1 MDQITAL
8 NNKVAVKDF
17 GRVVLGTLTI
27 AAGAFLWG
35 RFLYGRGVRGCQA
48 WMCEAF
54 PEEYETMTARVA
66 DMLDQ
71 GH

>member
-1 MDQITAL
+1 MDQIKAL

-17 GRVVLGTLTI
+17 GRVAFGTLAI
-27 AAGAFLWG
+27 ATGAFLWSK
-35 RFLYGRGVRGCQA
+35 FLYGRGVRGCQA
-48 WMCEAF
+48 WMCETF

-66 DMLDQ
+66 DMLNQ